1 MATWKQKRQLMH
13 QYDRTSY
20 LYEVRYSKE
29 QNLKITAI
37 LERIS
42 LKKGDLVADL
52 GCGTGLLLRKF
63 EEEKGITV
71 VGIDISR
78 SMLSYAKQSLRDS
91 SSVHLILADADN
103 IPIRDNCFSY
113 SFAITLL
120 QNMPNLSS
128 TLKEMKRI
136 TTSSASIIITGL
148 KKCFTEGS
156 FLNFLHN
163 AQLKPKLLVARDT
176 RLKCHIAVCLK

>member
-1 MATWKQKRQLMH
+1 M
-13 QYDRTSY
+13 
-20 LYEVRYSKE
+20 V
-29 QNLKITAI
+29 
-37 LERIS
+37 
-42 LKKGDLVADL
+42 DL
-52 GCGTGLLLRKF
+52 GCGTGLLLRKI
-63 EEEKGITV
+63 EEKKGITV

-78 SMLSYAKQSLRDS
+78 NMLSYAKQSLRDS

-103 IPIRDNCFSY
+103 IPIKNSYFSH

-156 FLNFLHN
+156 FVKLLHN
-163 AQLKPKLLVARDT
+163 AELKPKLLVVSDT
-176 RLKCHIAVCLK
+176 RLKCHITVCVK